1 MLQNAWNVIDL
12 VILSFDLTRL
22 GSYSYGVEKNVRM
35 MLSTRAVRII
45 TLTPEMRSLVLAL
58 LKTMPVIASV
68 FGLGKLLIPC
78 NLPLQEIR
86 NIHHIGVYGLASS
99 LGSSIPLLRKLTHG
113 ALHALKPHAK

>member
-1 MLQNAWNVIDL
+1 MWLASQDVWNVIDL

-45 TLTPEMRSLVLAL
+45 TLTPEMKILVVSL

-68 FGLGKLLIPC
+68 FGLGKHLSPPC
-78 NLPLQEIR
+78 KQ
-86 NIHHIGVYGLASS
+86 
-99 LGSSIPLLRKLTHG
+99 
-113 ALHALKPHAK
+113 